1 MVREMKGAMRYL
13 PINLDVRDR
22 QVVVVGG
29 GAVASRKCSALL
41 AAGARV
47 AVIAPGL
54 DRSLGEMCTDGRLR
68 HVAREFVPGD
78 LAGAFLVFAATDS
91 PAVNRAVAEE
101 AESRAILADIADAP
115 DSGSF
120 TLPAV
125 MRRGELLIAVSTG
138 GNSPALARLIR
149 AQLETLYGPEYGA
162 ALELL
167 GSLRE
172 KLLTEKGNSAYNKEI
187 FNDLAEQLP
196 ALIRNGSTAEID
208 NLLMKLLG
216 PDAARA
222 GLGSRGKDP
231 Q

>member
-1 MVREMKGAMRYL
+1 MKGVMRYL
-13 PINLDVRDR
+13 PINLDVRDKP
-22 QVVVVGG
+22 VVVVGG
-29 GAVASRKCSALL
+29 GAVAFRKCAALL

-47 AVIAPGL
+47 TLIAPDL
-54 DRSLGEMCTDGRLR
+54 DRSLAEMCADGRVR
-68 HVAREFVPGD
+68 HVAHAYVPTD

-91 PAVNRAVAEE
+91 PAVNRAVADE
-101 AESRAILADIADAP
+101 AGARAILADIADAP

-138 GNSPALARLIR
+138 GKSPALARLIR
-149 AQLETLYGPEYGA
+149 TQLETLYGAEYGT

-187 FNDLAEQLP
+187 FNALAEQLP

-208 NLLMKLLG
+208 NLLVKLLG
-216 PDAARA
+216 PGATLT
-222 GLGSRGKDP
+222 GLGPRGKDP
-231 Q
+231 A